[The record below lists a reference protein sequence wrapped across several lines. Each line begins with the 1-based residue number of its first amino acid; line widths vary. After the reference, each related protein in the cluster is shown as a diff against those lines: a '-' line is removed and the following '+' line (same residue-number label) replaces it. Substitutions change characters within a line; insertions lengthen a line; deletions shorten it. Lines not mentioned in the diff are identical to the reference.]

1 MGQCCSGAEWGVGRF
16 GPETCLTVCVTSDV
30 RHGLWGAGPSWG
42 AGAGGRGLLS
52 RLRGG
57 GWAVFWQ
64 GGAGGWGGVE
74 QTPGEVGQSSGRV
87 GQAPGAPQPWWSW
100 TQWPSLSG
108 SLAECSLLT

>member
-64 GGAGGWGGVE
+64 SGAGSWGATAMVE
-74 QTPGEVGQSSGRV
+74 LDPV
-87 GQAPGAPQPWWSW
+87 AIA
-100 TQWPSLSG
+100 QWVT
-108 SLAECSLLT
+108 C